1 LCGEFLPFCLKRRF
15 LSNMDQGIFEKNSKK
30 SSHFKEEHYEIAKIF
45 QGFERELF
53 EKNSKTL
60 SHFKEEHYE
69 IAKIFQGF
77 GHMSSF
83 LLLKLSHLATRF

>member
-1 LCGEFLPFCLKRRF
+1 LLKKKIPEQHGQGNFL
-15 LSNMDQGIFEKNSKK
+15 EKFQKNRHIS
-30 SSHFKEEHYEIAKIF
+30 KEENYEIAKIF

-53 EKNSKTL
+53 EKSSKKS
-60 SHFKEEHYE
+60 SHFNEEHYE

-77 GHMSSF
+77 GHISSF